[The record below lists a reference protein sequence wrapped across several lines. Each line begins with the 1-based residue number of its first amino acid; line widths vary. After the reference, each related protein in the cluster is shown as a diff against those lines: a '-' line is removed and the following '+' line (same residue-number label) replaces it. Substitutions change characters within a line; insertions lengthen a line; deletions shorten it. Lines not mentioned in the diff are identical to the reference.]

1 MVTCE
6 VAQCAEQDGII
17 GIRDEVNLVL
27 AISRS
32 LIYIKNSRGRS
43 IDP

>member
-6 VAQCAEQDGII
+6 VAQCAGQGGII
-17 GIRDEVNLVL
+17 SIHDEVNLVL

-32 LIYIKNSRGRS
+32 LI
-43 IDP
+43 